1 VPNFPSATR
10 WTRRLSL
17 TTRFGLLSGALVGLL
32 GIGLG
37 VWSATHIRSSNIDEA
52 VRLIDFAKATT
63 TSTLSQLSKADIP
76 QRARVENE
84 VGRMIVEAT
93 LQSKRLVAVVVWNRP
108 DRVGYISKP
117 LNQAP
122 KRPAGLTSVF
132 EGRTTTALIS
142 SAEARNDPALA
153 GLVQT
158 TGPVLQILTPVRFMP
173 DDPVAVLQAF
183 VPWRPVQ
190 HNISTQ
196 LATTVLALLGGL
208 IVFWLALFRLV
219 TRASRRLREQA
230 ERNRELADHDSL
242 TGLAN
247 RELLQ
252 RETAEAIRR
261 ARRTGKRLGLVLFD
275 LDRFKEI
282 NDTLGHH
289 HGDLLLQE
297 IGPRL
302 SRVLR
307 EGDVVARLGGDE
319 YAILLPSLSG
329 TAHAQ
334 SLGRRLRAELAAPFV
349 LEGISIDVEASMG
362 IALMPDHGVEF
373 AALLQHADVAM
384 YIAKRTHLGVAI
396 YDPTLDEHTH
406 SRLALI
412 AELRAALADPEQF
425 VVHYQP
431 KADMQTGAL
440 TGLEALVRW
449 QHPTRGLLAPDEF
462 IPAAERTGMI
472 RPLTDLVL
480 SKAVRQ
486 SKAWKEAGLTT
497 AVAVNLSTRCLL
509 DPQLPD
515 DVGALLA
522 ANGLAGS
529 ELDLEIT
536 ESAIMADPERAEEI
550 LTRLGAL
557 GIGIAIDDFGTGYSS
572 MATLKRLPVQQI
584 KIDKSFVIDLVDDAT
599 ADARDRSSDVAIV
612 RSMVE
617 LGRTLGLGV
626 VAEGVESAATWD
638 QLTELGCT
646 TGQGYYLSRP
656 LPVEE
661 VLPWLRRRAHQ
672 QAATRLPRQLT
683 RQAASDLSVEQ
694 PSP

>member
-1 VPNFPSATR
+1 MR
-10 WTRRLSL
+10 WSRRLSL

-37 VWSATHIRSSNIDEA
+37 LWSATHIRSSNIDEA

-63 TSTLSQLSKADIP
+63 TSTMSQLSKADLP
-76 QRARVENE
+76 QRSRVEAE

-93 LQSKRLVAVVVWNRP
+93 LQSKRLVALVLWDQP
-108 DRVGYISKP
+108 DRAGYVSTP
-117 LNQAP
+117 LKRTP
-122 KRPAGLTSVF
+122 KRPPALAAAF
-132 EGRTTTALIS
+132 KGRTTTTLIS
-142 SAEARNDPALA
+142 SDAARSDPALA
-153 GLVQT
+153 ELVGA
-158 TGPVLQILTPVRFMP
+158 TGPVLQVLTPVRFMP
-173 DDPVAVLQAF
+173 DGPVNVLQAF

-190 HNISTQ
+190 HNISKQ
-196 LATTVLALLGGL
+196 LATTVVALLGGL

-230 ERNRELADHDSL
+230 DHNRRLANHDRL

-247 RELLQ
+247 RDLLQ
-252 RETAEAIRR
+252 RRTAESILR
-261 ARRTGKRLGLVLFD
+261 ARRTGKRLGLLLFD

-289 HGDLLLQE
+289 HGDLVLQE
-297 IGPRL
+297 VGPRL

-307 EGDVVARLGGDE
+307 DGDVVARLGGDE
-319 YAILLPSLSG
+319 FAILLPDVADG
-329 TAHAQ
+329 AHAQ
-334 SLGRRLRAELAAPFV
+334 ALARRLRAQLAAPFV
-349 LEGISIDVEASMG
+349 LEGISVDVEASMG
-362 IALMPDHGVEF
+362 IALMPDHGAEF
-373 AALLQHADVAM
+373 ATLLQHADVAM
-384 YIAKRTHLGVAI
+384 YIAKRAHLGVAS
-396 YDPTLDEHTH
+396 YDPSLDEHSH

-412 AELRAALADPEQF
+412 AELRAALADPNQF
-425 VVHYQP
+425 VLYYQP
-431 KADMQTGAL
+431 KADMQTGSL

-480 SKAVRQ
+480 SQAVRQ

-509 DPQLPD
+509 DPHLPD

-522 ANGLAGS
+522 ANGVAGS

-584 KIDKSFVIDLVDDAT
+584 KIDKSFVIDLGDEGGGR
-599 ADARDRSSDVAIV
+599 AREQSSDVAIV

-617 LGRTLGLGV
+617 LGRSLGLGV

-638 QLTELGCT
+638 QLTKWGCT
-646 TGQGYYLSRP
+646 TAQGYYLSRP
-656 LPVEE
+656 LPADQ
-661 VLPWLRRRAHQ
+661 VLPWLRRRAEQ
-672 QAATRLPRQLT
+672 QPAVRALLPAQPTRSR
-683 RQAASDLSVEQ
+683 AGDLRVEQ
-694 PSP
+694 PSS